1 MNRQIYLDNAAT
13 TKIADEVLDA
23 MLPWLKEGYGNA
35 SSIYSFGNKS
45 KVAIEE
51 SRDKIASYF
60 DANLKNFS
68 LHQAV
73 LSQIIGL

>member
-60 DANLKNFS
+60 GCKPKELF
-68 LHQAV
+68 LY
-73 LSQIIGL
+73 IRRF